1 MCKKYNNKIN
11 VNYPL
16 KKDLKKAYIKY
27 ESGRSMVEMLGV
39 LAVIGVLSIGGIV
52 GYSYGMDKYRANETI
67 NDIMLMSIN
76 ILSGTNQDKLNT
88 SLPTDTTSMGYPVS
102 FVEDIANAR
111 YGVQIQNVPSRICK
125 MVGDAL
131 KNTAIVYV
139 GSEDYTPNEE
149 NDPCDLSDKNTMEFY
164 FETLK
169 CEPACGD
176 DEICLWGECVSEN
189 LEQTPWRGD
198 ATSCTQNSDCGPCG
212 ACYGQCYPENNGLAC
227 STESVTDGMCH
238 WGECLPKSGCNDD
251 NPCTGKHEY
260 CASPNTSCTEAF
272 PDGSTGT
279 CIKADF
285 KPLPI
290 NGTEYWISNTALSWW
305 DADAACKALG
315 FNGLISVY
323 DLVPDWDGTAS
334 YTPNELIQK
343 IEESV
348 PSGAIWTS
356 TSYNS
361 CESHSM
367 RLDGIHADNADY
379 HYTLKPERNKDFDM
393 AIYHYAIC
401 K

>member
-1 MCKKYNNKIN
+1 
-11 VNYPL
+11 
-16 KKDLKKAYIKY
+16 
-27 ESGRSMVEMLGV
+27 
-39 LAVIGVLSIGGIV
+39 
-52 GYSYGMDKYRANETI
+52 
-67 NDIMLMSIN
+67 
-76 ILSGTNQDKLNT
+76 
-88 SLPTDTTSMGYPVS
+88 
-102 FVEDIANAR
+102 
-111 YGVQIQNVPSRICK
+111 
-125 MVGDAL
+125 GDAL